1 MNIIIESPHF
11 TVNTLLEEYVTKKV
25 SKLAN
30 LNDRLMRAEVVLKL
44 DKSDSEDNK
53 ICEIKILAPRK
64 NFFASC
70 KCSTFEVAVNEVVH
84 SIEKQ
89 LRKQKTR
96 FSKGTEKLNVEDT
109 TGEETEE

>member
-11 TVNTLLEEYVTKKV
+11 TVNPLLEEYVTKKV

-30 LNDRLMRAEVVLKL
+30 LNDRLIRADVLLKL
-44 DKSDSEDNK
+44 DTSDTEDNK

-70 KCSTFEVAVNEVVH
+70 KCSTFEDAVSEVVH

-89 LRKQKTR
+89 LRKQKTKS
-96 FSKGTEKLNVEDT
+96 SKDKQKLNVDDTAED
-109 TGEETEE
+109 ETEE